1 MAINKEQL
9 DSIME
14 SAKQEFN
21 GEIPDEVMEI
31 INGGR
36 ELTEV
41 EKNRL
46 ARETTIYS
54 LGAGNRS
61 LSACMRFN
69 KAVSSYKKYVESLPE
84 DSGNV
89 MFRLSDWI

>member
-1 MAINKEQL
+1 MSINKEQL
-9 DSIME
+9 NSILE
-14 SAKQEFN
+14 SAKQEF
-21 GEIPDEVMEI
+21 GDEIPDEVLET

-36 ELTEV
+36 ELTEA

-69 KAVSSYKKYVESLPE
+69 KAVSSYKKFIESLPE